1 MNPIGFAAFSLL
13 GGVLGLDTVSFPQAM
28 LSRPIVAGTLGG
40 AALGSPTAG
49 VLCGATL
56 ELFALET
63 LPFGAS
69 RYPEWGS
76 ASLVGGGLFA
86 LQGHGNAGGLLTSV
100 AVALLCANVGGWSMV
115 RLRKVN
121 ARWAAQR
128 HDAVASGARRVVIG
142 LQLYGL
148 TADLVRG
155 MLLTAA
161 GLGLGLPVQ
170 KAVLGTFS
178 GNASLTRA
186 VVVATATAV
195 ALGAVWK
202 IFHAT
207 PRARWLFAAGLGGG
221 LLVALSR

>member
-1 MNPIGFAAFSLL
+1 MNSIGLVAFSVL

-40 AALGSPTAG
+40 AALGSPSAG

-76 ASLVGGGLFA
+76 AALVGGALFA
-86 LQGHGNAGGLLTSV
+86 LQSHDHAGALLTSV
-100 AVALLCANVGGWSMV
+100 AFALLLAYVGGWSMV
-115 RLRKVN
+115 QLRKLN
-121 ARWAAQR
+121 ARRARGR
-128 HDAVASGARRVVIG
+128 HDAVAAGSRRVVIG
-142 LQLYGL
+142 LQLFGL
-148 TADLVRG
+148 TADFIRG
-155 MLLTAA
+155 ILLTAI
-161 GLGLGLPVQ
+161 GLAIGVPLQ
-170 KAVLGTFS
+170 SAVLGTFV
-178 GNASLTRA
+178 GNDALTRA
-186 VVVATATAV
+186 VVVATASAV

-207 PRARWLFAAGLGGG
+207 PHARWL
-221 LLVALSR
+221 